1 MSDELTEVAELNEL
15 TAIVRQTVPILG
27 AMGIE
32 VIEAGDGRAVALLP
46 FEPNRNHV
54 GTAYAGSLFS
64 VAEVLGGILAL
75 SSFPLEG
82 YAPLIKRMSIDYLK
96 PALGDVRATVEMAAA
111 EIERVVGEATE
122 VGKSNYELVVDVTD
136 EQGVTVARTVG
147 QYQLRRLGGA

>member
-1 MSDELTEVAELNEL
+1 MSEEL
-15 TAIVRQTVPILG
+15 TAVVHQTVPILG

-32 VIEAGDGRAVALLP
+32 VLESRDGRAVALLP

-82 YAPLIKRMSIDYLK
+82 YAPVIRSMTIDYLR
-96 PALGDVRATVEMAAA
+96 PALGDVRARVEMAPA
-111 EIERVVGEATE
+111 EIERVVTEA
-122 VGKSNYELVVDVTD
+122 VAAGKSNYELVVEVVDSD
-136 EQGVTVARTVG
+136 DVTVARTVG
-147 QYQLRRLGGA
+147 HYQLRNFGARA

>member
-1 MSDELTEVAELNEL
+1 MSEELTTV
-15 TAIVRQTVPILG
+15 VRQTVPILG

-32 VIEAGDGRAVALLP
+32 VLESGAGRAVALLP

-82 YAPLIKRMSIDYLK
+82 YAPVIRSMSIDYLK
-96 PALGDVRATVEMAAA
+96 PALGDVRARAEMT
-111 EIERVVGEATE
+111 ATE
-122 VGKSNYELVVDVTD
+122 VERVIAEAAATGKSNYELIVEVVDGSD
-136 EQGVTVARTVG
+136 VTVAKTVG
-147 QYQLRRLGGA
+147 QYQLRRFGPGA

>member
-1 MSDELTEVAELNEL
+1 MSEQL

-32 VIEAGDGRAVALLP
+32 VIESGQGRAVALLP

-64 VAEVLGGILAL
+64 VAEVLGGIVAL

-82 YAPLIKRMSIDYLK
+82 YAPLIKTMSIDYLK
-96 PALGDVRATVEMAAA
+96 PARGDVRATVEMPPT
-111 EIERVVGEATE
+111 EIDRVVAEATS
-122 VGKSNYELVVDVTD
+122 VGKSDYELVVEVTD
-136 EQGVTVARTVG
+136 ENGVTVARTVG
-147 QYQLRRLGGA
+147 QYQLRRFAGA

>member
-1 MSDELTEVAELNEL
+1 MSEQM

-32 VIEAGDGRAVALLP
+32 VIESGHGRAVALLP

-64 VAEVLGGILAL
+64 VAEVLGGIVAL

-82 YAPLIKRMSIDYLK
+82 YAPLIKTMSIDYLK
-96 PALGDVRATVEMAAA
+96 PARGDVRATVEMPPI
-111 EIERVVGEATE
+111 EIDRVVAEATS
-122 VGKSNYELVVDVTD
+122 VGKSDYELVVEVTD
-136 EQGVTVARTVG
+136 ENGVTVARTVG
-147 QYQLRRLGGA
+147 QYQLRRFAGA